1 MGPTLRRRGRT
12 SALSRARAASRSR
25 PILLRGSGTIGAVAP
40 VSAPH
45 ATHATFHPRLFVRGD
60 VDGFFGLAL
69 DNLIQVLLISSLW
82 TQVLGFSTARLYGR
96 ILPGVAVSLV
106 VGNLFYAWQARQ
118 LARKTGR
125 TDVCA
130 LPYGINTVSLIGYV
144 FLVMLPAKLAAANR
158 GASLAQA
165 EEIAFAAGVVAAVGS
180 GVLEA
185 CAAFIV
191 GWLRRWTPRAAM
203 LATLGGI
210 AITFIAAGFLWKTF
224 ASPLVAFLPFGAVL
238 LTYFGRVRFPFGL
251 PGGLVAVVIGTT
263 LAWLTPMLHFDPSAF
278 AAARAELG
286 VHVPV
291 PVLGAVVGGVG
302 EGALWTTLGVVI
314 PMGFFTVIGSLQ
326 NLDSAAAAGDD
337 YPTTPSLLANG
348 IGTVLGATFGSPF
361 PTTIY
366 IGHPGWKALG
376 ARIGYSVINGAFF
389 TIVGCTGAA
398 AVVGYLVPI
407 EAGVAIV
414 LWIGIVMVAQAFQAT
429 PREHAPAVAVG
440 LLPGIAAWGALMLKT
455 GLRAG
460 GLGTTDRPFTPS
472 LIATLGHADIAA
484 HGAFS
489 LEQGFL
495 LASMVWAAIT
505 VEIIERRFA
514 RAALWAAAAALL
526 SLVGLMHSYA
536 FATAD
541 TVQDLAFGKAW
552 QPSLAYALLAAFL
565 LLGRTFKQDD
575 GAS

>member
-1 MGPTLRRRGRT
+1 MAPEAPTHFR
-12 SALSRARAASRSR
+12 
-25 PILLRGSGTIGAVAP
+25 
-40 VSAPH
+40 
-45 ATHATFHPRLFVRGD
+45 PRLFVRGD

-96 ILPGVAVSLV
+96 ILPGVAISLV
-106 VGNLFYAWQARQ
+106 VGNLFYAWQARE
-118 LARKTGR
+118 LARRTGR
-125 TDVCA
+125 ADVCA

-158 GASLAQA
+158 GATAA
-165 EEIAFAAGVVAAVGS
+165 EAEQIAFAAGVVAAIGS
-180 GVLEA
+180 GLIEA
-185 CAAFIV
+185 GGAFVV

-224 ASPLVAFLPFGAVL
+224 ASPLVAFLPLGAVL

-251 PGGLVAVVIGTT
+251 PGGLVAVVLGTA
-263 LAWLTPMLHFDPSAF
+263 LAWLTPMLHFDATAF
-278 AAARAELG
+278 AAASSQLG
-286 VHVPV
+286 LHLPM
-291 PVLGAVVGGVG
+291 PVLGTVVRGLGD
-302 EGALWTTLGVVI
+302 GALWTTLGVVI
-314 PMGFFTVIGSLQ
+314 PMGLFTVIGSLQ

-337 YPTTPSLLANG
+337 YPTRPSLLANG
-348 IGTVLGATFGSPF
+348 IGTLLGAGFGSPF

-376 ARIGYSVINGAFF
+376 ARIGYSVINGVFF
-389 TIVGCTGAA
+389 TIIGCTGAA
-398 AVVGYLVPI
+398 ALVGYLVPI
-407 EAGVAIV
+407 EAGMAIV

-460 GLGTTDRPFTPS
+460 GLGTAGRPFSES
-472 LIATLGHADIAA
+472 LLGILGQADVAA
-484 HGAFS
+484 QGAFA

-495 LASMVWAAIT
+495 LTSMVWAAIT
-505 VEIIERRFA
+505 VEIIERRFG
-514 RAALWAAAAALL
+514 RAALWALGGAAL
-526 SLVGLMHSYA
+526 SLIGLVHSYA
-536 FATAD
+536 FTPAD

-552 QPSLAYALLAAFL
+552 QFALAYALLAGLL
-565 LLGRTFKQDD
+565 LLGRELRRDEAA
-575 GAS
+575 GR